1 MAIAVPFL
9 MTATGASASIAGA
22 IGISGI
28 TAGVVSTVTSL
39 VFQVSGVNDK
49 INKAASKVFGEDLVK
64 FANIAGAVYG
74 AVNGGFDIGK
84 AGEAG
89 AGAVS
94 SIDPSSANYV
104 SAADAASDAF
114 SAANSAAGGSLVSDG
129 MGGIFNAPGTEGA
142 TIDALSRDGLSNANP
157 YTPDGGFNLEEM
169 AGGKGVNLLDM
180 DTPLN
185 TDMKV
190 FEEAASGATR
200 TQGAT
205 GQVSA
210 APDASASKYSLAS
223 TPNAAAQ
230 TAAGENATSSGLGV
244 RLSPNALTPQAS
256 GNVFTRMLGGLSE
269 KERLG
274 LLQGAGQ
281 AVTGYMTSREA
292 AKKSAAEMAWAKE
305 RYYNS
310 APSVR
315 VVG

>member
-9 MTATGASASIAGA
+9 MSATGASAAISGA

-49 INKAASKVFGEDLVK
+49 INKAASKVFGEDLVG

-84 AGEAG
+84 AGEVG
-89 AGAVS
+89 AGAVAAT
-94 SIDPSSANYV
+94 DPSSLNAVNGM
-104 SAADAASDAF
+104 DAASDAF
-114 SAANSAAGGSLVSDG
+114 AAAGGVASDGFSAIAGGVSKAALDGTNAFGANSAQNS
-129 MGGIFNAPGTEGA
+129 
-142 TIDALSRDGLSNANP
+142 
-157 YTPDGGFNLEEM
+157 FNLAEQ
-169 AGGKGVNLLDM
+169 AGLTDAVAQGDGVDM
-180 DTPLN
+180 LNPTKPLN

-190 FEEAASGATR
+190 FDGAESTATR

-205 GQVSA
+205 GQLSA

-223 TPNAAAQ
+223 TPNATAQ
-230 TAAGENATSSGLGV
+230 TAAGANAAGPGLGV
-244 RLSPNALTPQAS
+244 RIPANALTPQAS

-292 AKKSAAEMAWAKE
+292 AKKSAAEMAWAKD